1 MVRRVK
7 LLRRDQ
13 TAISQG
19 VGLVE
24 MNSEEEAL
32 RAMDYLD
39 GAQIDGKKLTQYFVD
54 LDIAFVLDRD
64 RD

>member
-1 MVRRVK
+1 MK

-24 MNSEEEAL
+24 MNSEEEAM

-39 GAQIDGKKLTQYFVD
+39 GSQIDGKSG
-54 LDIAFVLDRD
+54 
-64 RD
+64 